1 MADTHV
7 CVGDLSGWREMFNCI
22 SPYSWGYMGVAIA
35 LTFSIIGAAWYV
47 HYHIYYHW
55 VNFLILCFSRGI
67 FLTGTSLVGSA
78 IKMPRIKSKNL
89 IR

>member
-47 HYHIYYHW
+47 HNHIYYH
-55 VNFLILCFSRGI
+55 
-67 FLTGTSLVGSA
+67 
-78 IKMPRIKSKNL
+78 
-89 IR
+89 